1 MSTSKLNFQIEIKLN
16 KLLII
21 INSSLNIF
29 LNPLDL
35 LIIVKRIN
43 YVFFF
48 MKYTRKRMSKIRV
61 VCSISGLE
69 SKFK

>member
-43 YVFFF
+43 YVFFLCN
-48 MKYTRKRMSKIRV
+48 TRENECPKL
-61 VCSISGLE
+61 GL
-69 SKFK
+69 FVLFPD